1 MEKVRDG
8 EDLRQRLVM
17 ASGEDVVAW
26 GWGTLGMG
34 NVFAGV
40 TPSALVLEFVT
51 MGMKTRELRRIPFE
65 ELEFIWAT
73 SGDASTP
80 VFMKINL
87 QARMTD
93 SITGTLVLKAQA
105 GDLMYIKFTKLPR
118 HEKNDRAPF
127 RITEY
132 ISQVS
137 PEKVRLPDLSRY
149 RTKSSFAGCLKTFM
163 IISSITALA
172 IALAMGLG
180 TGQWDLA
187 LYAGL
192 GVGVVLG
199 AVFAPLLPVFKRIMS
214 GRG

>member
-1 MEKVRDG
+1 MEKVRNG

-17 ASGEDVVAW
+17 AAGEDVVAW

-34 NVFAGV
+34 NVFAGA

-65 ELEFIWAT
+65 ELEFIHAS

-87 QARMTD
+87 EARMTD
-93 SITGTLVLKAQA
+93 SMTGTLVFKARA

-137 PEKVRLPDLSRY
+137 PEKVRLPDLSQY
-149 RTKSSFAGCLKTFM
+149 RAKSSFAGCLKTFM
-163 IISSITALA
+163 IISSITAGA

-187 LYAGL
+187 LYAGF

-199 AVFAPLLPVFKRIMS
+199 AVIAPLLPVFKRILS